1 MIFIGYISA
10 THGLKGD
17 LVIKSK
23 FDKINNALKVNNKIY
38 INNVEHTI
46 TNVKEYKNNYLIKI
60 DNLKNINLV
69 EQYIATDVYIK
80 REELNLN
87 GDYLLEDLIGLK
99 IECNE
104 KDYGIVKEVLNNGK
118 YNILS
123 IDYTKTY
130 MIPMVDEYI
139 IKVDLDNKKIIC
151 KNIEG
156 LII

>member
-69 EQYIATDVYIK
+69 EQYVATDVYIK

-99 IECNE
+99 IKCNE